1 LLRPARCQSTPAPQ
15 PWSTRSPLRSS
26 DEREPFPRPTVGCLA
41 PLDVE
46 RARSGMSDSGDR
58 IKGVL
63 LGQAAGDAL
72 GVGYETGKRSHWR
85 AKMIGGG
92 NGFQPRGV
100 DRRYPVGHHR
110 RDGQVRAAGGGR
122 RTAGLVRGRADGR
135 GREHGGGA
143 VARGRRAGPGGR
155 RGARVRQ
162 CEHGPAGAGGLGPRD
177 GQRSLARTGPVC
189 LPFPGDRERIVRAG
203 AGHLRPDARRAVRG
217 GRVRAVVAGH

>member
-1 LLRPARCQSTPAPQ
+1 MLRPARCQSTPVPQ

-41 PLDVE
+41 PLDVK
-46 RARSGMSDSGDR
+46 RARSGMSDRGDR

-135 GREHGGGA
+135 GREHGGA

-177 GQRSLARTGPVC
+177 GQRVPRAH
-189 LPFPGDRERIVRAG
+189 RAG
-203 AGHLRPDARRAVRG
+203 VPAVPGRPRADSAG
-217 GRVRAVVAGH
+217 GRGTSAT

>member
-1 LLRPARCQSTPAPQ
+1 
-15 PWSTRSPLRSS
+15 
-26 DEREPFPRPTVGCLA
+26 
-41 PLDVE
+41 
-46 RARSGMSDSGDR
+46 MSDRGDR

-100 DRRYPVGHHR
+100 DRRYPAGHHR

-122 RTAGLVRGRADGR
+122 RAAGLVHAGPTDVDVSMAVLSRAGGEPGRVAG
-135 GREHGGGA
+135 
-143 VARGRRAGPGGR
+143 VAREYASVSMARPVPEGWDPGMDNG
-155 RGARVRQ
+155 
-162 CEHGPAGAGGLGPRD
+162 
-177 GQRSLARTGPVC
+177 SLARTGPVC